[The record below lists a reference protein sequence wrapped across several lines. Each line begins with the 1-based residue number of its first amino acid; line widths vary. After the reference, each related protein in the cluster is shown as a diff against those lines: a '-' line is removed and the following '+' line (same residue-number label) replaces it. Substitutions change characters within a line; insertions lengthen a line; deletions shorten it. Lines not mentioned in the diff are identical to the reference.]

1 MFQKYIAFIF
11 FINIQYKFHVIDSLM
26 HFITS
31 IYLQKL
37 FIIFFLYYNSSTM
50 LVLLLAMNTI
60 QENENKMFASLNI
73 KKNREQ
79 NIKIKR

>member
-37 FIIFFLYYNSSTM
+37 FIIFFCIIIHPQCWFY
-50 LVLLLAMNTI
+50 
-60 QENENKMFASLNI
+60 F
-73 KKNREQ
+73 
-79 NIKIKR
+79 

>member
-1 MFQKYIAFIF
+1 M
-11 FINIQYKFHVIDSLM
+11 S
-26 HFITS
+26 
-31 IYLQKL
+31 
-37 FIIFFLYYNSSTM
+37 
-50 LVLLLAMNTI
+50 VLLLAVNTI